1 MTTDGRDAGDR
12 ATVQS
17 LERALDILEAL
28 ASFNDG
34 AGIVELSGRVSLH
47 VSTVHRLLATLE
59 RRGYARQNPQTHRYS
74 LGNRVLQLGRA
85 VHDQS
90 DLRAEARP
98 YLQRLTDLS
107 GETSN
112 LMVLH
117 QDEVMYIDQVQ
128 SPRLVRMFA
137 EIGRRVPLH
146 STGGGKAILASM
158 PAPERCG
165 LLAARPLVAVTPHT
179 INSIDRLEHALEE
192 VRSKGY
198 AVDDEEQEEGVRCVA
213 GPVRDHGGKV
223 VGALSLSGP
232 TTRMTRERIE
242 ELGRLVARTCIEFS
256 RSLGYEGNAVDA

>member
-1 MTTDGRDAGDR
+1 M
-12 ATVQS
+12 
-17 LERALDILEAL
+17 
-28 ASFNDG
+28 
-34 AGIVELSGRVSLH
+34 
-47 VSTVHRLLATLE
+47 
-59 RRGYARQNPQTHRYS
+59 
-74 LGNRVLQLGRA
+74 GRA

-242 ELGRLVARTCIEFS
+242 ELGRLVARTCVEFS
-256 RSLGYEGNAVDA
+256 RSLGYEGNAVDS